1 MSLIPRPAPDWDFYN
16 QILRNAPHLMG
27 IGEAA
32 QQEQKLM
39 ANIRIEPIE
48 NGYLIVYWKQG
59 VKEERRFAKDMKD
72 VGEAVIAACI
82 KLELTGK

>member
-16 QILRNAPHLMG
+16 QILKGAAHMG

-32 QQEQKLM
+32 QQEQELM

-59 VKEERRFAKDMKD
+59 VQEERRFAKDMQE